1 MFSTLSFCTG
11 QFLLFGVYQRFRF
24 CAGWF
29 DARLLSH
36 LFCHCL
42 HWHLRPYIWRLVLLQ
57 LQKGG
62 HILFSGED
70 TICEQVDHRP
80 ARRRRGSR
88 SWWGCPSCLL
98 CLRALPPPS
107 SGTWSPCTTR
117 DNVIAIHFLYENLK
131 KKTKSCLKCLELEIL
146 CERKFY
152 GGKGILGLFS
162 RGSTPRGLLGVGV
175 CGSVQGS
182 WIAENLNEW
191 QNCIL
196 SA

>member
-62 HILFSGED
+62 HILFSGKD

-88 SWWGCPSCLL
+88 SWWGCPLYPL
-98 CLRALPPPS
+98 CPRALPPPS

-117 DNVIAIHFLYENLK
+117 DNVIAIHFLWKSQEITK
-131 KKTKSCLKCLELEIL
+131 KFSLLPWNQNPMWKEIL
-146 CERKFY
+146 WRKRNS
-152 GGKGILGLFS
+152 GAI
-162 RGSTPRGLLGVGV
+162 
-175 CGSVQGS
+175 
-182 WIAENLNEW
+182 
-191 QNCIL
+191 
-196 SA
+196 

>member
-88 SWWGCPSCLL
+88 SWWDCPL
-98 CLRALPPPS
+98 CPLCPRALPPPS

-117 DNVIAIHFLYENLK
+117 DNVIAIHFLWKSQEITK
-131 KKTKSCLKCLELEIL
+131 KFSIL
-146 CERKFY
+146 PRTWNPMWEKIIWRKRNS
-152 GGKGILGLFS
+152 GAI
-162 RGSTPRGLLGVGV
+162 
-175 CGSVQGS
+175 
-182 WIAENLNEW
+182 
-191 QNCIL
+191 
-196 SA
+196 